1 MEFSAKGASG
11 QQCNC
16 HSPLFRFFFHVS
28 GVVLII
34 VHCVICPFHGQYR
47 VDNTALAFKW
57 SVVTSAVSS
66 KVSICVYELV
76 YLPKQH
82 S

>member
-16 HSPLFRFFFHVS
+16 HSPLFRFFFRVS

-57 SVVTSAVSS
+57 SVVTSAVS
-66 KVSICVYELV
+66 
-76 YLPKQH
+76 
-82 S
+82 

>member
-11 QQCNC
+11 HHCNC

-34 VHCVICPFHGQYR
+34 VQSVICPFHGQI
-47 VDNTALAFKW
+47 TEWTKQAFFL
-57 SVVTSAVSS
+57 TSSPNLWLFLYNQILHWNLSGV
-66 KVSICVYELV
+66 L
-76 YLPKQH
+76 
-82 S
+82 